1 MGLLNVRQQKYL
13 HTMHKVMENRN
24 IQGGKFVIFYYLQ
37 SHMKCA
43 ASWAVYLNASMYS
56 PHKSFARV
64 YVRLHLKNI
73 I

>member
-13 HTMHKVMENRN
+13 HTMHKVMGNRD

-37 SHMKCA
+37 SYMERA
-43 ASWAVYLNASMYS
+43 AFGAVYLNAGMYS
-56 PHKSFARV
+56 SHKSFARV
-64 YVRLHLKNI
+64 YVRVRLKNI